1 VVVRVC
7 EVPHSPYRL
16 RSPRSFR
23 LVSAVTPEGLA
34 GFLAQMVSNQ
44 VRHAVMIW
52 GPPGVGKSSIVSR
65 VASTTDME
73 VIDVRLSQLA
83 PTDLRGLPVPAD
95 GVSRW
100 FPPEFLPTS
109 GRGILFLDELNM
121 AAPTMQGV
129 AQQLILDRRVGSYT
143 LPDGW
148 FVWAAGNRK
157 EDRASVFE
165 MPAPLA
171 NRFVHVEVEPDLESF
186 RKWAMTPSASGVVPI
201 DERITS
207 FLAFRPQLL
216 HSIDAKRPAWP
227 SPRSWA
233 MASSLLSAGLPI
245 AAAVGEGAASEFD
258 GFCSVYAMLPAL
270 DAILDSTK
278 VTAKATKGS
287 KALAWP
293 EEPSARYALTLGLAN
308 RAGDPQRALN
318 GFRWLSERATPEWVH
333 LFTSDVAWRL
343 RASGSF
349 GVLTVLA
356 KEESAFRLFH
366 DEYAN
371 LSGHGAPT
379 PDNTGAS
386 NGDSAS

>member
-1 VVVRVC
+1 
-7 EVPHSPYRL
+7 
-16 RSPRSFR
+16 
-23 LVSAVTPEGLA
+23 VTPEGLA
-34 GFLAQMVSNQ
+34 GFLSQMVTSQ

-65 VASTTDME
+65 VATATDME

-100 FPPEFLPTS
+100 FPPEFLPTKGS
-109 GRGILFLDELNM
+109 GILFLDELNM

-186 RKWAMTPSASGVVPI
+186 RKWAMTPTSLGRLPI

-216 HSIDAKRPAWP
+216 HSIDSKRPAWP
-227 SPRSWA
+227 SPRSWE
-233 MASSLLSAGLPI
+233 MASSLLDAGLAI
-245 AAAVGEGAASEFD
+245 APAVGDGAATEFE

-270 DAILDSTK
+270 DAILD
-278 VTAKATKGS
+278 AKKPGAKS
-287 KALAWP
+287 SALIWP
-293 EEPSARYALTLGLAN
+293 DEPSARYALTLGLAN
-308 RAGDPQRALN
+308 RAGDPKRALN
-318 GFRWLSERATPEWVH
+318 GFRWLSQRATPEWVQ

-349 GVLTVLA
+349 GVLAALA
-356 KEESAFRLFH
+356 QQESAFRSFH

-379 PDNTGAS
+379 AVPTSSTSGVA
-386 NGDSAS
+386 GDSST

>member
-1 VVVRVC
+1 
-7 EVPHSPYRL
+7 L
-16 RSPRSFR
+16 GN
-23 LVSAVTPEGLA
+23 AVTPEGLA
-34 GFLAQMVSNQ
+34 GFLSQMVTNH

-65 VASTTDME
+65 VASVTDMA

-109 GRGILFLDELNM
+109 GNGILFLDELNM

-227 SPRSWA
+227 SPRSWE
-233 MASSLLSAGLPI
+233 MASSLLRAGLPI
-245 AAAVGEGAASEFD
+245 APAVGEGAASEFE
-258 GFCSVYAMLPAL
+258 GFCSVYALLPAL
-270 DAILDSTK
+270 DAILDAKKSTG
-278 VTAKATKGS
+278 KANGS
-287 KALAWP
+287 KNKSKSLDWP

-308 RAGDPQRALN
+308 RAGDPKRALN
-318 GFRWLSERATPEWVH
+318 GFRWLSERATPEWVQ

-343 RASGSF
+343 RANGSF

-356 KEESAFRLFH
+356 SEEPAFRLFH

-379 PDNTGAS
+379 STGETS
-386 NGDSAS
+386 E